1 MSTYSVK
8 SNDLSHFVDFGK
20 EKLCQ
25 KLEVGGT
32 LKYKI
37 DKNFILEI
45 TNDIVNPR
53 GNSSDQ
59 TKGTHSPKIDL
70 KPILEGLGLTIGGTF
85 STAKDLIGANGGGAN
100 NNNAGFICAVLIDL
114 GLVVKS

>member
-1 MSTYSVK
+1 MNKYLVTR
-8 SNDLSHFVDFGK
+8 NDLSNFVDFGK
-20 EKLCQ
+20 ERVCLKLT
-25 KLEVGGT
+25 KGS
-32 LKYKI
+32 LKYTI

-45 TNDIVNPR
+45 INDTAATR

-59 TKGTHSPKIDL
+59 TKGTHLAKIDL
-70 KPILEGLGLTIGGTF
+70 KPIL
-85 STAKDLIGANGGGAN
+85 KKLIVGKTYASAAALIDTNVDGAN